1 MKFPLGAMT
10 LGDVLDRALKLML
23 GRLPLFL
30 GINALMWSPLLVF
43 NLILPFMLRGIG
55 GAAEAA
61 GVIGA
66 LLLLLFCGIFLVP
79 LANAAS
85 LTVAINEYLDRPT
98 DFNSA
103 IQTGFRHLPSLIG
116 TAFLTSLITTVGYLM
131 CLAPGLYF
139 AATYF
144 ITSQIV
150 VAESKAMMPAMSR
163 SSQLVTGHRWR
174 ALGLFIIVSII
185 TQVLSMIVVLPLAK
199 FLPAQEVVMTDRG
212 FNVLHHPLNAALQ
225 NIMTFPIQVVFGA
238 YMSICATLFY
248 LDLRIRKEGLD
259 LQIAAEQMK
268 AEGGGS

>member
-10 LGDVLDRALKLML
+10 LGDVLDRGLKLLL

-30 GINALMWSPLLVF
+30 GINALMWSPLLIF
-43 NLILPFMLRGIG
+43 NLLLPFLLSNLG
-55 GAAEAA
+55 GAAQIA
-61 GVIGA
+61 GIVG
-66 LLLLLFCGIFLVP
+66 LLLVALFSGIFLVP

-116 TAFLTSLITTVGYLM
+116 TAFLTSLITTVGYML
-131 CLAPGLYF
+131 CVAPGLYF

-144 ITSQIV
+144 ITSQVV

-163 SSQLVTGHRWR
+163 SSQLVDGHRWR
-174 ALGLFIIVSII
+174 ALGVFIIVSII
-185 TQVLSMIVVLPLAK
+185 TQVLAMIIVMPLAM
-199 FLPAQEVVMTDRG
+199 LMPAQEVVMTDKG
-212 FNVLHHPLNAALQ
+212 MNILHHPLNAAIH
-225 NIMTFPIQVVFGA
+225 NISAFPIQVIFGA

-268 AEGGGS
+268 SEGGGS